1 MKKYRIAKKDNST
14 NLWILQ
20 EIVCILFWRSLAKIS
35 YTYFNLYLSNEEY
48 SMNEFLKRFGLLI
61 CTLLGGCAIVF
72 VYVVLVPMIGE
83 WLKTLDVDD
92 KWIALSVVMFF
103 GVAGMLV
110 YHYQKKQDEKWLIG
124 EEGESLGYY
133 KDED

>member
-20 EIVCILFWRSLAKIS
+20 ERVCILFWRSLTKIS

-48 SMNEFLKRFGLLI
+48 NMNEFLKRFGLLI

-83 WLKTLDVDD
+83 WLKTIDVDNR
-92 KWIALSVVMFF
+92 WIVFSVTTFI
-103 GVAGMLV
+103 GVAAALT
-110 YHYQKKQDEKWLIG
+110 HHCLQRKDKQWR

>member
-1 MKKYRIAKKDNST
+1 MKKYRIEKKDNST

-20 EIVCILFWRSLAKIS
+20 ERVCILFWRSLAKIS

-48 SMNEFLKRFGLLI
+48 NMNEFLKRFGLLI

-72 VYVVLVPMIGE
+72 AYVVLVPVIGE
-83 WLKTLDVDD
+83 WLKTIDADN
-92 KWIALSVVMFF
+92 KWIALSVVSII
-103 GVAGMLV
+103 GVACMLV
-110 YHYQKKQDEKWLIG
+110 YRAQQNADEEWLKR
-124 EEGESLGYY
+124 EEGEGLGFY